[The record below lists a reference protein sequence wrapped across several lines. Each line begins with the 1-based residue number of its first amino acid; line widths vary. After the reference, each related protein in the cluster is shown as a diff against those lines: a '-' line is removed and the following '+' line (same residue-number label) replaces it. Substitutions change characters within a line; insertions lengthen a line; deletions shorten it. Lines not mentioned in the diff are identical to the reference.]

1 MSNDQVSTILL
12 NSIVES
18 GSRTLEAREPAK
30 AMLCLELLADGS
42 TWHKV
47 ADETGWSFTQIGA
60 VKARHEVAIEVRKKQ
75 LAADGF
81 EMAEGFRLLLKQKM
95 AMLADNPDALSKVNV
110 KDLALSYGIA
120 VDKGM
125 LALGENKM
133 VIEHKAGKPS
143 LEDAMKAIEDAR
155 AALQKEAIP
164 V

>member
-12 NSIVES
+12 SSIVES

-42 TWHKV
+42 TWQQV

-81 EMAEGFRLLLKQKM
+81 EMAEGIRLLLKQKM
-95 AMLADNPDALSKVNV
+95 AMLADNPDALAKVNV

-155 AALQKEAIP
+155 AALQKEAIE

>member
-1 MSNDQVSTILL
+1 MSNPISTIIL

-18 GSRTLEAREPAK
+18 GSRTLEAREPTK

-42 TWHKV
+42 TWQQV

-81 EMAEGFRLLLKQKM
+81 EMAEGIRLLMKQKM
-95 AMLADNPDALSKVNV
+95 AMLADNPDALAKVNV

-155 AALQKEAIP
+155 AALQKEAID

>member
-1 MSNDQVSTILL
+1 MISPASAIIVT
-12 NSIVES
+12 SISES
-18 GSRTLEAREPAK
+18 GSRTLESREPTK

-42 TWHKV
+42 TWQQV

-81 EMAEGFRLLLKQKM
+81 EMAEGIRLLMKQKM
-95 AMLADNPDALSKVNV
+95 AMLADNPDALAKVNV

-143 LEDAMKAIEDAR
+143 LEDAMKAIEEAR
-155 AALQKEAIP
+155 AALQKEAITI
-164 V
+164 

>member
-42 TWHKV
+42 TWQQV

-81 EMAEGFRLLLKQKM
+81 EMAEGIRLLLKQKM
-95 AMLADNPDALSKVNV
+95 AMLADNPDALAKVNV

-155 AALQKEAIP
+155 AALQKEAID

>member
-1 MSNDQVSTILL
+1 MSNPISTIIL

-18 GSRTLEAREPAK
+18 GSRTLEAREPTK

-42 TWHKV
+42 TWQQV

-81 EMAEGFRLLLKQKM
+81 EMAEGIRLLMKQKM
-95 AMLADNPDALSKVNV
+95 AMLADNPDALAKVNV

-155 AALQKEAIP
+155 AALQKEAIN

>member
-42 TWHKV
+42 TWQQV

-81 EMAEGFRLLLKQKM
+81 EMAEGIRLLLKQKM

-155 AALQKEAIP
+155 AALQKEAID

>member
-42 TWHKV
+42 TWHQV
-47 ADETGWSFTQIGA
+47 SDETGWSFTQIGA

>member
-1 MSNDQVSTILL
+1 
-12 NSIVES
+12 
-18 GSRTLEAREPAK
+18 
-30 AMLCLELLADGS
+30 
-42 TWHKV
+42 V

-81 EMAEGFRLLLKQKM
+81 EMAEGIRLLMKQKM
-95 AMLADNPDALSKVNV
+95 AMLADNPDALAKVNV

-143 LEDAMKAIEDAR
+143 LEDAMKAIEEAR
-155 AALQKEAIP
+155 AALQKEAIE

>member
-1 MSNDQVSTILL
+1 MSNPISTIIL

-18 GSRTLEAREPAK
+18 GSRTLEAREPTK

-42 TWHKV
+42 TWQQV

-60 VKARHEVAIEVRKKQ
+60 VKARHEVAIEMRKKQ

-81 EMAEGFRLLLKQKM
+81 EMAEGIRLLMKQKM
-95 AMLADNPDALSKVNV
+95 AMLADNPDALAKVNV

-125 LALGENKM
+125 QALGENKM

-155 AALQKEAIP
+155 AALQKEAIN

>member
-1 MSNDQVSTILL
+1 MSNDQVSAILL
-12 NSIVES
+12 SSIVES

-42 TWHKV
+42 TWQQV

-81 EMAEGFRLLLKQKM
+81 EMAEGIRLLLKQKM

-155 AALQKEAIP
+155 AALQKEAID

>member
-12 NSIVES
+12 SSIVES

-42 TWHKV
+42 TWQQV

-81 EMAEGFRLLLKQKM
+81 EMAEGIRLLLKQKM

-155 AALQKEAIP
+155 AALQKEAIN

>member
-1 MSNDQVSTILL
+1 MISPTSAIIVS
-12 NSIVES
+12 SISES
-18 GSRTLEAREPAK
+18 GSRTLEAREPTK

-42 TWHKV
+42 TWQQV
-47 ADETGWSFTQIGA
+47 ADETGWSFNQIGA
-60 VKARHEVAIEVRKKQ
+60 VKARHETAIEVRKKQ

-81 EMAEGFRLLLKQKM
+81 EMAEGIRLLMKQKM
-95 AMLADNPDALSKVNV
+95 AMLADNPDALAKVNV

-143 LEDAMKAIEDAR
+143 LEDAMKAIEEAR
-155 AALQKEAIP
+155 AALQKEAIE

>member
-1 MSNDQVSTILL
+1 MSEEQESTIFLT
-12 NSIVES
+12 SIVEAD
-18 GSRTLEAREPAK
+18 SRTLEAREPTK

-42 TWHKV
+42 TWQEV
-47 ADETGWSFTQIGA
+47 ADSTGWSFNQISS
-60 VKARHEVAIEVRKKQ
+60 VKSRHELAIDIRKKQ

-81 EMAEGFRLLLKQKM
+81 EMAEGIRLLMKQKM
-95 AMLADNPDALSKVNV
+95 AMLADNPDALAKVNV

-125 LALGENKM
+125 QALGENKM

-155 AALQKEAIP
+155 AALQKEAVEI
-164 V
+164 